1 MIYLY
6 GFMNNRTTETIKMIT
21 SNAVLAALYA
31 ILTIVCTPFAYGP
44 IQFRI
49 SEILV
54 LVCFFNKKYSIGL
67 IIGCFLAN
75 LNSPTMTLDILFG
88 TAATAI
94 ACVGIVFSPR
104 LAIAV
109 LFPIV
114 ANAFIVGW
122 ELTYF
127 GEPFWFSVGWVA
139 LGETVVLVAGY
150 IFFFMFRKKP
160 AFYRLIDARQNI
172 NFKW

>member
-1 MIYLY
+1 MK
-6 GFMNNRTTETIKMIT
+6 TKASETIKTIAF
-21 SNAVLAALYA
+21 NGVLAAMYT
-31 ILTIVCTPFAYGP
+31 IITIVCTPFAYGP
-44 IQFRI
+44 IQFRV

-54 LVCFFNKKYSIGL
+54 LLCFFNKRYSIGL

-94 ACVGIVFSPR
+94 ACVGIMFSPR

-150 IFFFMFRKKP
+150 IFFFLLRKNET
-160 AFYRLIDARQNI
+160 FYRLIDAKQNI

>member
-1 MIYLY
+1 MK
-6 GFMNNRTTETIKMIT
+6 TKASETIKTIAF
-21 SNAVLAALYA
+21 NGVLAAMYT
-31 ILTIVCTPFAYGP
+31 IITIVCTPFAYGP
-44 IQFRI
+44 IQFRV

-54 LVCFFNKKYSIGL
+54 LLCFFNKRYSIGL

-94 ACVGIVFSPR
+94 ACVDIMFSPR

-150 IFFFMFRKKP
+150 IFFFLLRKNET
-160 AFYRLIDARQNI
+160 FYRLIDAKQNI

>member
-1 MIYLY
+1 MK
-6 GFMNNRTTETIKMIT
+6 TKASETIETIAF
-21 SNAVLAALYA
+21 NGVLAAMYA
-31 ILTIVCTPFAYGP
+31 IITIVCTPFAYGP

-54 LVCFFNKKYSIGL
+54 LLCFFNKRYSIGL

-94 ACVGIVFSPR
+94 ACVGIMFSPR

-150 IFFFMFRKKP
+150 IFFFLLRKNET
-160 AFYRLIDARQNI
+160 FYRLIDAKQNI